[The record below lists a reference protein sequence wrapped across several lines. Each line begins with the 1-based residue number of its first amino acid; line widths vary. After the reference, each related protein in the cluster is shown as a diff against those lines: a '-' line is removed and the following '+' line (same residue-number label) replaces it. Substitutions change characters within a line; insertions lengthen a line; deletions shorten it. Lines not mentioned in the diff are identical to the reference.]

1 MAARARLR
9 ESFNYLKRAQLMKQ
23 SIVPDSRREHPIL
36 GSRPAL
42 PRKITVIRPPG
53 FSFGMIVAGL
63 ITLLGY
69 QDLLYTLTIFRISIR
84 YKQSILGWIWAVLQP
99 LALMTIYTLIFFR
112 VARVPSEGAPYPLFV
127 FSGLLPWIFFSSAV
141 SNSINGL
148 INYPALLTR
157 MYFPRE
163 IIPLSY
169 VLAALV
175 DFVIACVILSGL
187 MAYYR
192 VPPNWNDLYLLP
204 IVTILGAFTSAVA
217 LFLSSIQ
224 VRFRDVGVA
233 LPLLLQVGMF
243 AAPVVYST
251 TSVPLKFRQLFLL
264 NPVASLIDSFRR
276 VLLHGLTPD
285 FAMLSTAGLV
295 TLCCLAVSYG
305 YFKATEGNMADM
317 L

>member
-1 MAARARLR
+1 M
-9 ESFNYLKRAQLMKQ
+9 
-23 SIVPDSRREHPIL
+23 PREHPIL
-36 GSRPAL
+36 GPRPATN
-42 PRKITVIRPPG
+42 RRITIIRPPA
-53 FSFGMIVAGL
+53 FSLQRIASGIA
-63 ITLLGY
+63 TLFAY
-69 QDLLYTLTIFRISIR
+69 RDLLYTLTIFRISIR

-99 LALMTIYTLIFFR
+99 LALMTIYTLIFYR

-127 FSGLLPWIFFSSAV
+127 FAGLLPWIFFSSAV
-141 SNSINGL
+141 SNSTQGL
-148 INYPALLTR
+148 INYPALLTK

-169 VLAALV
+169 VLAAMV
-175 DFVIACVILSGL
+175 DFAIACVILSGL

-192 VPPNWNDLYLLP
+192 VPLNWNDMYLVP
-204 IVTILGAFTSAVA
+204 IAILLGAFTAAVA

-251 TSVPLKFRQLFLL
+251 SSVPLHFRRLFLL
-264 NPVASLIDSFRR
+264 NPIAGLIENFRQ
-276 VLLHGLTPD
+276 VLLHGMPPD
-285 FAMLSTAGLV
+285 TATLLSAGAISV
-295 TLCCLAVSYG
+295 CSLALAYG
-305 YFKATEGNMADM
+305 YFKTTEGTLADM